1 MATIGV
7 KPTNMKIY
15 EIVFS
20 FLDPTKAMGTFTAET
35 EEDAVEKLKENIGPH
50 VQELE
55 IVSVE
60 YKGELDELENEVT
73 PASSNK
79 QLLN

>member
-1 MATIGV
+1 MAITGARL
-7 KPTNMKIY
+7 TNMKIY

-35 EEDAVEKLKENIGPH
+35 EEEAVNKLKENIGPH
-50 VQELE
+50 VKELE
-55 IVSVE
+55 VESVT
-60 YKGELDELENEVT
+60 YRGEADDLEVN

>member
-1 MATIGV
+1 
-7 KPTNMKIY
+7 MKIY

-35 EEDAVEKLKENIGPH
+35 EEEAVKKLKENIGPH
-50 VQELE
+50 VKELE
-55 IVSVE
+55 IESVE
-60 YKGELDELENEVT
+60 YKGEMEDLEVS